1 MKRIWIDLDNS
12 PHVPLFRPVIE
23 EFGKKGVE
31 CVITAR
37 DFAQTAQLL
46 EFWGIPHTVIGKHGG
61 KNKVGKVIN
70 LFERAGQ
77 LRKYMKGREIDI
89 ALSHGSRTQLV
100 AAKFMGIESVLMMD
114 YEYTEA
120 TIFKLFSDHILI
132 PEYIPDERLGSVR
145 IPLKKVMRYPGFK
158 EELYLNDFS
167 PEQGL
172 REKLGIGVDRILV
185 TIRPPAMEGNY
196 HDSLSEHI
204 LIKILERLTGHDKAY
219 PLVVRRT
226 DMDGEF
232 LRERFDGRIHFLPH
246 AVDGRQLIWTSDIFI
261 SGGGSMNREAA
272 LLGVPTYS
280 IFTGRKPYLDEHL
293 AGQGKLTF
301 IDTMEKVDLLEI
313 RKREIPGGY
322 TSDNPGLAERVAD
335 IILSIGH

>member
-23 EFGKKGVE
+23 EFERKGVE

-61 KNKVGKVIN
+61 KNKVGKVMN

-77 LRKYMKGREIDI
+77 LRKFMKGKDI
-89 ALSHGSRTQLV
+89 RLALSHGSRTQLV
-100 AAKFMGIESVLMMD
+100 TSKFMGIESVLMMD

-120 TIFKLFSDHILI
+120 SIFKLFSDHILI
-132 PEYIPDERLGSVR
+132 PEYIPDERLSSVK

-158 EELYLNDFS
+158 EELYLNDFT
-167 PEQGL
+167 PEPGL
-172 REKLGIGVDRILV
+172 REKLGIGGERILV

-204 LIKILERLTGHDKAY
+204 LLEILERLTEREKAY
-219 PLVVRRT
+219 PLIVRRT

-232 LRERFDGRIHFLPH
+232 LRDRFDGKIHFLPH

-293 AGQGKLTF
+293 AGQGRLAF
-301 IDTMEKVDLLEI
+301 IDTMEKVGLIDI
-313 RKREIPGGY
+313 RKRDIPEGFESGN
-322 TSDNPGLAERVAD
+322 TGLAEKVAD
-335 IILSIGH
+335 IILSIR

>member
-23 EFGKKGVE
+23 ELGKRDVD

-37 DFAQTAQLL
+37 DFAQTASLL
-46 EFWGIPHTVIGKHGG
+46 EFWRIPHTVIGKHGG
-61 KNKVGKVIN
+61 KNKVGKVVN
-70 LFERAGQ
+70 LFERSGQ
-77 LRKYMKGREIDI
+77 LRKYIRGRSVDI

-100 AAKFMGIESVLMMD
+100 AARFMGIKSILMMD

-120 TIFKLFSDHILI
+120 TIFKLFSNHILI
-132 PEYIPDERLGSVR
+132 PEYIPDSRLQSVN
-145 IPLKKVMRYPGFK
+145 IDLKKVVRYPGFK
-158 EELYLNDFS
+158 EQLYLNDFS
-167 PEQGL
+167 PEPGFRSQ
-172 REKLGIGVDRILV
+172 LGIGDGKILV

-196 HDSLSEHI
+196 HDSMSEKI
-204 LIKILERLTGHDKAY
+204 LLEILERLTAVDDVY
-219 PLVVRRT
+219 PLIVGRT
-226 DMDGEF
+226 QKDRDF
-232 LRERFDGRIHFLPH
+232 LEENFDGQIHFLER
-246 AVDGRQLIWTSDIFI
+246 AVDGLQLIWASDIFI

-301 IDTMEKVDLLEI
+301 VDTMDKVDLLEI
-313 RKREIPGGY
+313 RKRLIPGGF
-322 TSDNPGLAERVAD
+322 TGGNAGLADKVVD
-335 IILSIGH
+335 IILSI

>member
-23 EFGKKGVE
+23 ELGRRGVE

-37 DFAQTAQLL
+37 DFAQTARLL

-61 KNKVGKVIN
+61 KNKVGKVVN
-70 LFERAGQ
+70 LFERSGQ
-77 LRKYMKGREIDI
+77 LRKYIRGRSVDL

-100 AAKFMGIESVLMMD
+100 AAKLMGIESILMMD

-120 TIFKLFSDHILI
+120 TIFKLFSNHILI
-132 PEYIPDERLGSVR
+132 PEYIPDSRLRSVK
-145 IPLKKVMRYPGFK
+145 IDLKKVVRYPGFK
-158 EELYLNDFS
+158 EQLYLNDFI
-167 PEQGL
+167 PEPGFKSQ
-172 REKLGIGVDRILV
+172 LGIGDEKLLV

-196 HDSLSEHI
+196 HDSMSEKI
-204 LIKILERLTGHDKAY
+204 LIEILERLTAVDNAY
-219 PLVVRRT
+219 PLIVGRT
-226 DMDGEF
+226 QKDKDF
-232 LRERFDGRIHFLPH
+232 LEENFDGKIHFLER
-246 AVDGRQLIWTSDIFI
+246 AVDGLQLIWSSDIFI

-280 IFTGRKPYLDEHL
+280 IFTGRKPYLDEYL
-293 AGQGKLTF
+293 SGKGKLTF

-313 RKREIPGGY
+313 RKRVILGGF
-322 TSDNPGLAERVAD
+322 TGGNAGLVDKVVD
-335 IILSIGH
+335 IILSI